1 MGTLMANKKE
11 DYKTIRFNKDYYVTI
26 FKPVR
31 EELSK
36 QLNRQVGK
44 VKHNKDGNY
53 TITILKEDL
62 ETIDKILDALY
73 KTEKDKFNIIME
85 PK

>member
-1 MGTLMANKKE
+1 MSNKKE
-11 DYKTIRFNKDYYVTI
+11 NLKTLRFNKDYYISI

-31 EELSK
+31 EELSN

-44 VKHNKDGNY
+44 VKHNKDGSY
-53 TITILKEDL
+53 TITILEEDL
-62 ETIDKILDALY
+62 AMIDKVLEALY
-73 KTEKDKFNIIME
+73 KTERDKLNIIME